1 MAFAGPRHVKVAL
14 AWDSDVVEFP
24 FFNLPIATVLD
35 VDLDLKVFDS
45 NGTQVGYSGSW
56 DNSHEIAEFTGVPGQ
71 TYDIHI
77 RRWSGSRDVWYGIA
91 WTVTGGLLISLD
103 PDIVVTRAERPVFR

>member
-1 MAFAGPRHVKVAL
+1 MCVGRPAGAAGSLKGGGVTLVAVPG
-14 AWDSDVVEFP
+14 AE
-24 FFNLPIATVLD
+24 
-35 VDLDLKVFDS
+35 LDLKVFDS

-56 DNSHEIAEFTGVPGQ
+56 DNSDEVAEFTGVPGQ

>member
-1 MAFAGPRHVKVAL
+1 L
-14 AWDSDVVEFP
+14 LL
-24 FFNLPIATVLD
+24 NLPIASVLD
-35 VDLDLKVFDS
+35 VDLDLKVFDP

-56 DNSHEIAEFTGVPGQ
+56 DNSYEIAEFTGMPGQ

-91 WTVTGGLLISLD
+91 WTVTGGLLTPWD
-103 PDIVVTRAERPVFR
+103 PDILVTRAVRRPSA